1 MIINWGATLSG
12 NVKTSAISLQGNTKT
27 SSFTLN
33 GTFICGAGQQRYED
47 SYIVTP
53 TRYTQT
59 LPTSNKLLTSDVIV
73 NPIPPEYG
81 LITWDGVVL
90 TVS

>member
-12 NVKTSAISLQGNTKT
+12 NIKTSAISL
-27 SSFTLN
+27 N
-33 GTFICGAGQQRYED
+33 GGAICGAGQQRYED